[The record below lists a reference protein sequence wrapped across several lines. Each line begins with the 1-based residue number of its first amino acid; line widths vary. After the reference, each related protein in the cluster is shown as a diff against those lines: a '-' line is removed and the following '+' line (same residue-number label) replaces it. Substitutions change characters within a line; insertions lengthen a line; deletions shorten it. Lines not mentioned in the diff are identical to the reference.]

1 MEPRQ
6 ELDRLRCLAAL
17 LSATPTVSARLRRAD
32 RTVLEIRR
40 PPHPCR
46 AHAVVPPCWFR
57 AHLAATGTAR
67 RPVREGLRLLASC
80 SVDIGVTHGTTA
92 LPAHVVRTAD
102 RSGWSH
108 LLAVASPVD
117 TVRDIAE
124 HQSADDIDP
133 DTVLRLHAVP
143 DLGATVL
150 AIDTR
155 HNAVESE
162 QAADTLRSIGM
173 ALAIHR
179 FERDLAARASHPAT
193 NMFAT
198 DHELDQP

>member
-1 MEPRQ
+1 MEQ
-6 ELDRLRCLAAL
+6 DLDRLRCLAAL

-57 AHLAATGTAR
+57 AHLAATAR
-67 RPVREGLRLLASC
+67 RPVPEGLQLLASC
-80 SVDIGVTHGTTA
+80 GVDIGVTNGTTA

-102 RSGWSH
+102 QSGWSH

-117 TVRDIAE
+117 TVRDVAE
-124 HQSADDIDP
+124 HQSADDIDS

-143 DLGATVL
+143 DLNATVL

-155 HNAVESE
+155 HNAVQSE
-162 QAADTLRSIGM
+162 RAADTLRSIGM

-179 FERDLAARASHPAT
+179 FEQDLTARASHPAT
-193 NMFAT
+193 NVFAT